1 MSNKKLDLTVIVPVN
16 KLETELDKQLFPQ
29 AIDSISNQNGDI
41 KIKEILIV
49 TNSETKKQI
58 EDIIKVNKNTIF
70 VINEDGCNNV
80 QNQINKGVSETK
92 SEFFMI
98 LDADDELTNFYFQN
112 VFDHMEEM
120 KNVDMFLS
128 LIADVTLDKKI
139 HRYIN
144 EISWAKDVTNDRHGY
159 LTMETLMNYNLVS
172 INGAVIRKSKFEEAG
187 GLKESIKLSF
197 VYEFLMR
204 FTNIDGIAYTIPKIS
219 YLRKMGRDNCYLAIQ
234 AEMEADEINFWWSLA
249 KKEYVWPHDRNK
261 TYIKKQEVPLI

>member
-1 MSNKKLDLTVIVPVN
+1 MSNKKLDLTVIVPIN

-29 AIDSISNQNGDI
+29 AIDYISNQKNNVTV
-41 KIKEILIV
+41 KEILIV
-49 TNSETKKQI
+49 TNSETKKEI
-58 EDIIKVNKNTIF
+58 EQLIKVDKNTRF
-70 VINEDGCNNV
+70 VINDEGCDNV
-80 QNQINKGVSETK
+80 QNQINKGVSESKT
-92 SEFFMI
+92 EFFMV
-98 LDADDELTNFYFQN
+98 LDSDDELTNFYFEN
-112 VFDHMEEM
+112 VSDHMEEM
-120 KNVDMFLS
+120 KNVDMLLC

-144 EISWAKDVTNDRHGY
+144 EISWAKDVTNDKHGY
-159 LTMETLMNYNLVS
+159 LTMETLMSYNLIS

-204 FTNIDGIAYTIPKIS
+204 FTNIDGIAYTIPKIG
-219 YLRKMGRDNCYLAIQ
+219 YLRKMGRDNCYLATQ
-234 AEMEADEINFWWSLA
+234 TQMESDEVNFWWSLA

>member
-1 MSNKKLDLTVIVPVN
+1 MSNKKLDLTVIIPIN

-29 AIDSISNQNGDI
+29 AIDSIFNQKNDV
-41 KIKEILIV
+41 KIKEVLIV

-58 EDIIKVNKNTIF
+58 EEIVKINKNTRF
-70 VINEDGCNNV
+70 VINEEGCNNV
-80 QNQINKGVSETK
+80 QNQINKGVSEIKT
-92 SEFFMI
+92 EYFMV
-98 LDADDELTNFYFQN
+98 LDSDDELTDFYFQN
-112 VFDHMEEM
+112 IFDHMEEM
-120 KNVDMFLS
+120 KNVDMFLP

-144 EISWAKDVTNDRHGY
+144 EISWAKDVTNDKHGY
-159 LTMETLMNYNLVS
+159 LTMETLMNYNLIS
-172 INGAVIRKSKFEEAG
+172 INGSIIRKSKFEEAG

-204 FTNIDGIAYTIPKIS
+204 FTNIDGIAYTIPKIG
-219 YLRKMGRDNCYLAIQ
+219 YLRKMGRENCYLASQ
-234 AEMEADEINFWWSLA
+234 AEMESDEVNFWWSLA